1 MGILEKNKPHA
12 PSPRAT
18 LIDVGEKAAICL
30 APLVRTSNAS
40 PPAFPE
46 GLLRNPAHS
55 RVIPLSLRWAHT
67 ARYVDSVCIHGA
79 RPTLLVRATEAETAV
94 TTIALRKRGEISP
107 YEL

>member
-18 LIDVGEKAAICL
+18 LLDVGEKASICL
-30 APLVRTSNAS
+30 PPLVRTPNAL
-40 PPAFPE
+40 PPVFPE

-55 RVIPLSLRWAHT
+55 RVIPLAISRGATTST
-67 ARYVDSVCIHGA
+67 ADGNWLEL
-79 RPTLLVRATEAETAV
+79 PTDAETAV

-107 YEL
+107 

>member
-18 LIDVGEKAAICL
+18 LLDAGEKVVTCL
-30 APLVRTSNAS
+30 APLVRTPNAL
-40 PPAFPE
+40 PPVFPE

-55 RVIPLSLRWAHT
+55 RVIPLSHSPGPIQRAT
-67 ARYVDSVCIHGA
+67 
-79 RPTLLVRATEAETAV
+79 TLLVRATEAETAV